1 MEKRDQAVNNRHNR
15 NNCCQAVLLAYAA
28 ERGMTQEQAMQLGA
42 AFGGGMGTMDGI
54 CGALAGAGIVLGL
67 KKFNGRPV
75 GRDAAQ
81 LINRFKEMCS
91 GAYLCK
97 DLKGRDTGVV
107 ICSCDDCVRHA
118 VDCLE
123 EVL

>member
-1 MEKRDQAVNNRHNR
+1 MDKREQAVENRHNR
-15 NNCCQAVLLAYAA
+15 NNCCQAVIMAYA
-28 ERGMTQEQAMQLGA
+28 EELGMRQDAAKQLGA

-54 CGALAGAGIVLGL
+54 CGALAGAGMVLGL
-67 KKFNGRPV
+67 KKDSGKPV
-75 GRDAAQ
+75 MRDAAQ
-81 LINRFKEMCS
+81 LINRFKEKCS
-91 GAYLCK
+91 GVYLCK

-107 ICSCDDCVRHA
+107 ICSCDDCVRNA